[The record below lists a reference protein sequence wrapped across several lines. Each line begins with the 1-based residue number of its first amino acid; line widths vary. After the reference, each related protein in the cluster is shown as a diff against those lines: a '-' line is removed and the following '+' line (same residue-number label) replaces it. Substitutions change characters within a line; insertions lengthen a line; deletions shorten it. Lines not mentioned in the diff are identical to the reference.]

1 MFRLWSVGEHRCL
14 HTFNHHTSSV
24 WSLFSNHPNL
34 ERFYSGSRDG
44 HLCVVD
50 VEQCGDMSE
59 GECIVLARE
68 GEPGRPGDYESKT
81 GDEAIRSICAMDDEY
96 VWTATASSDV
106 RCWRDVGRRVNR
118 LDMDNDDG
126 MSYRDFDDSEADEPL
141 NPNSHGL
148 GSAFEPTSIM
158 DSNPPRNKRLSIDD
172 PSEPLVRTDSR
183 DSRTIAFAPSPVM
196 RTGEGGSPTLAPTSP
211 PASPTA
217 SALPASV
224 RERLNPSGY
233 RRSTLSGD
241 SVPNSIISEDS
252 ERDEDVLL
260 NGIPYDS
267 LVCLGLPD
275 SPYSFGLTHAGLSAA
290 SLTSG
295 RGMGNDDSPEA
306 QTRDRSPRDIARR
319 AFEDR
324 EITSEAKPY
333 RQTPVEVIKGCPGLI
348 RSLVLNDRL
357 HALTLDTKGEV
368 ALWHLIRAECL
379 GRFAPEDVAEA
390 LTLERD
396 VTDVR
401 QEMKLHPQEV
411 LELVQRRIEGKNS
424 VLPWCQLDTKVG
436 QITVHLE
443 GDRVFAAE
451 ILAEEAGID
460 ERELEDTNAINIGKL
475 TLANLFRGLI
485 KAEQHDI
492 ASSSPTSATSSL
504 PSVSRSPN
512 APTHLPVTPIMSP
525 RHRQRAL
532 SNASLGGGITPSINI
547 AGLATR
553 AQTPAIRPEGGA
565 QLGQSAPATS
575 GWLSLPAAMKA
586 ANITSPPATSPSAS
600 NHFTPGS
607 MPASR
612 DYFSLRKEGS
622 TSGGDKSP
630 GPAAA
635 LAPPPATAPATT
647 GGGSSGGLLKKGFKG
662 FGKKKAVEQPMATVT
677 ESKREQKPAEDTEKL
692 SERDKQQLLFLD
704 QVRDRAFNPPSASDA
719 PLIPLPPATRVII
732 SEQAHADGAYIV
744 TYRSQVGS
752 TERDIEPLELNSPF
766 WLLNYLFTSQT
777 PEDRR
782 PPKIPL
788 VLRPEGAPANSN
800 TKELKVQASRT
811 ARVRGVMEHL
821 QGVLRHEEGRE
832 RATSEVSTMSGVP
845 DTPRRRPED
854 WLQLM
859 CGQHVADPDMKVA
872 TLKQYYWR
880 GGPDMVLHYRIKS
893 N

>member
-1 MFRLWSVGEHRCL
+1 M
-14 HTFNHHTSSV
+14 

-59 GECIVLARE
+59 GECLVLARE
-68 GEPGRPGDYESKT
+68 GDPGRPGDYESKT

-96 VWTATASSDV
+96 VWTATSSSDV

-118 LDMDNDDG
+118 LDMDHDGASYHHDLDDG
-126 MSYRDFDDSEADEPL
+126 ADEPL
-141 NPNSHGL
+141 VGALSL

-158 DSNPPRNKRLSIDD
+158 DSGPLRNKRLSIDD
-172 PSEPLVRTDSR
+172 PSEPLMRTDSR
-183 DSRTIAFAPSPVM
+183 DSRTIAFAPSPVT
-196 RTGEGGSPTLAPTSP
+196 RTEGGSPTLSPTSP
-211 PASPTA
+211 PSSPSA

-224 RERLNPSGY
+224 RERLNPSAY
-233 RRSTLSGD
+233 RRSTLSGE
-241 SVPNSIISEDS
+241 SVPNSIMSEGS
-252 ERDEDVLL
+252 EKEEGEDDEDVLL
-260 NGIPYDS
+260 NGIPYES

-275 SPYSFGLTHAGLSAA
+275 SPYSFGLTHAAMSATSVA
-290 SLTSG
+290 SG
-295 RGMGNDDSPEA
+295 RGNDESPEVNM
-306 QTRDRSPRDIARR
+306 RDRSFNPRAIARR

-333 RQTPVEVIKGCPGLI
+333 RKSPAEVIRGSPGLI
-348 RSLVLNDRL
+348 RSLCLNDRL

-368 ALWHLIRAECL
+368 ALWHLVRGECL
-379 GRFAPEDVAEA
+379 GRFSPDDVAEG
-390 LTLERD
+390 LTLERGI
-396 VTDVR
+396 TDVR
-401 QEMKLHPQEV
+401 QEIKLHPQEV

-451 ILAEEAGID
+451 ILAEEVGVD
-460 ERELEDTNAINIGKL
+460 ERDLEDTNAINIGKL

-485 KAEQHDI
+485 KAEQDDI
-492 ASSSPTSATSSL
+492 ATSSPTSQTSSL
-504 PSVSRSPN
+504 PSISRSPN
-512 APTHLPVTPIMSP
+512 APTHIPIAPIMSP

-532 SNASLGGGITPSINI
+532 SNASLGGGIAPSINI

-553 AQTPAIRPEGGA
+553 AQTPAIRPEGGTP
-565 QLGQSAPATS
+565 LGQSAPATS

-586 ANITSPPATSPSAS
+586 ANITSPPLTSPSAS

-612 DYFSLRKEGS
+612 DYFSLRKEPSSG
-622 TSGGDKSP
+622 GGDKSP

-635 LAPPPATAPATT
+635 LTPTTPAGGTT
-647 GGGSSGGLLKKGFKG
+647 SSGGGGLLKKGFKG
-662 FGKKKAVEQPMATVT
+662 FGKKKNAVEQPMATVT
-677 ESKREQKPAEDTEKL
+677 ESKRETKPPEEADNKL

-704 QVRDRAFNPPSASDA
+704 MVRSRAFHPPSASDA
-719 PLIPLPPATRVII
+719 PPVPIPASTRVII

-766 WLLNYLFTSQT
+766 WLLNFLFTSAT
-777 PEDRR
+777 PEERR

-788 VLRPEGAPANSN
+788 VLLPEGAALSSG
-800 TKELKVQASRT
+800 KGLKVQASRT

-821 QGVLRHEEGRE
+821 QGVLQREEGRE
-832 RATSEVSTMSGVP
+832 RATSDASGMSGVP
-845 DTPRRRPED
+845 DTPRRPHETIE
-854 WLQLM
+854 LV
-859 CGQHVADPDMKVA
+859 CGQHVADPEMKVG

-880 GGPDMVLHYRIKS
+880 GGPDMVLHYRVKA
-893 N
+893 

>member
-1 MFRLWSVGEHRCL
+1 M
-14 HTFNHHTSSV
+14 

-59 GECIVLARE
+59 GECLVLARE
-68 GEPGRPGDYESKT
+68 GDPGRPGDYESKT

-96 VWTATASSDV
+96 VWTATSSSDV
-106 RCWRDVGRRVNR
+106 RCWRDVGRRINR
-118 LDMDNDDG
+118 LDADYDGAAYHHELDDDG
-126 MSYRDFDDSEADEPL
+126 ADEPL
-141 NPNSHGL
+141 VPPLGL

-158 DSNPPRNKRLSIDD
+158 DSNPLRNKRLSVDD
-172 PSEPLVRTDSR
+172 PSEPLMRTESR
-183 DSRTIAFAPSPVM
+183 DSRTIAFAPSPM
-196 RTGEGGSPTLAPTSP
+196 TRAEGGSPTLTPTSP
-211 PASPTA
+211 PVSPSA

-233 RRSTLSGD
+233 RRSTLSGE
-241 SVPNSIISEDS
+241 SAPNSIMSEGS
-252 ERDEDVLL
+252 EKDEGIEDDESVVL

-275 SPYSFGLTHAGLSAA
+275 SPYSFGLTHAAMSAT
-290 SLTSG
+290 SFGSG
-295 RGMGNDDSPEA
+295 RGIDEPEA
-306 QTRDRSPRDIARR
+306 NLRDRSCNPRAIARR

-324 EITSEAKPY
+324 EITSEAQPY
-333 RQTPVEVIKGCPGLI
+333 RKTPDEVIKGSPGLI
-348 RSLVLNDRL
+348 RCLCLNDRL

-368 ALWHLIRAECL
+368 ALWHLIRGECL
-379 GRFAPEDVAEA
+379 GRFDPADVAEG
-390 LTLERD
+390 LTLERG

-401 QEMKLHPQEV
+401 QEIKLHPQEV

-451 ILAEEAGID
+451 ILAEEVGVD
-460 ERELEDTNAINIGKL
+460 ERDLEDTNAINVGKL

-485 KAEQHDI
+485 KAEQQDI
-492 ASSSPTSATSSL
+492 ASASPTSQTSSL
-504 PSVSRSPN
+504 PSISRSPN
-512 APTHLPVTPIMSP
+512 APTHIPIAPIMSP

-532 SNASLGGGITPSINI
+532 SNASLGSGITPSINI

-553 AQTPAIRPEGGA
+553 AQTPAIRPEGNA

-586 ANITSPPATSPSAS
+586 ANITPSSVTSPTAS
-600 NHFTPGS
+600 NPFTPGS
-607 MPASR
+607 MPTAR
-612 DYFSLRKEGS
+612 DYFSLRKEASSG
-622 TSGGDKSP
+622 GGDKSP
-630 GPAAA
+630 GPTAA
-635 LAPPPATAPATT
+635 LAPTT
-647 GGGSSGGLLKKGFKG
+647 PVGGTSSGGGLLKKGFKG

-677 ESKREQKPAEDTEKL
+677 ESKREAKPVETEDGKL

-704 QVRDRAFNPPSASDA
+704 AVRSRPFHPPSSSEAPNVPIPAS
-719 PLIPLPPATRVII
+719 TRVII

-766 WLLNYLFTSQT
+766 WLLNFLFTSAT
-777 PEDRR
+777 PEERR

-788 VLRPEGAPANSN
+788 ILLPEGAALSSG
-800 TKELKVQASRT
+800 KGLKVQASRT

-821 QGVLRHEEGRE
+821 QGVLQHADGRE
-832 RATSEVSTMSGVP
+832 RAMSDASAMSGVP
-845 DTPRRRPED
+845 DLPKRKPED
-854 WLQLM
+854 SFELL
-859 CGQHVADPDMKVA
+859 CGKHIADPNMKVG

-880 GGPDMVLHYRIKS
+880 GGPDMVLHYRVKAA
-893 N
+893 